1 LSPASGEACSDR
13 AGENLRWNFQNP
25 GEPSKLNTSRQNTI
39 SISYRRILDFMATN
53 KSSVTL
59 TGLARRFVDD
69 GLLDEAVAK
78 DAFLQASSNRIPLIS
93 YLVQHNLADSSKLA
107 FAAAMEFGVS
117 VLDLDSFMPEM
128 MSEKVVDE
136 KLVRKHNAL
145 PLFKRGNRL
154 FIAVSDPTNLQALD
168 EIKFN
173 TGLSTDAIL
182 VDEVK
187 LRARIEKYL
196 ESTDTSMG
204 DLEDADLGSVETE
217 GGEGEDGKAT
227 VTSDV
232 DDAPIVKY
240 VNKMLLDAIRGGA
253 SDVHFEPYEKTYRVR
268 YRTDGILQEIS
279 RPSIKL
285 APKISARLKIMAQ
298 LDISERR
305 VPQDGRIKMKL
316 SKTKAIDFR
325 VNTLPTLWGEKIVLR
340 ILDPSQ
346 AQMGIDALGYE
357 EEQKSLYMEALQQP
371 QGMILVT
378 GPTGSGKTVSLYT
391 GLNILNTPEI
401 NISTAEDPAEINL
414 EGVNQ
419 VNINTKVGLG
429 FAEALR
435 AFLRQDPDI
444 IMVGEIRDLE
454 TANIAI
460 KAAQTGHL
468 VLSTLHTNSA
478 AETLTRMMNMG
489 VESFNIATSVSLII
503 AQRLGRRLC
512 SSCKEPTE
520 IPREA
525 LLEIG
530 FTEEQIDTGF
540 TLYRPKGCDK
550 CNKGYRGRVG
560 IYEVVKITPS
570 IANLIM
576 EETSSI
582 KIAEQAQAE
591 GFRNLRQGALEKVMQ
606 GVTSLEEAN
615 RVTKD

>member
-1 LSPASGEACSDR
+1 MS
-13 AGENLRWNFQNP
+13 
-25 GEPSKLNTSRQNTI
+25 
-39 SISYRRILDFMATN
+39 TN
-53 KSSVTL
+53 KTNVTL

-69 GLLDEAVAK
+69 GLLDEATAK
-78 DAFLQASSNRIPLIS
+78 DAFLQASQNRIPLIT
-93 YLVQHNLADSSKLA
+93 YLTQNNLADSSKLA
-107 FAAAMEFGVS
+107 FSAAMEFGVS
-117 VLDLDSFMPEM
+117 VLDLSAFTPEM
-128 MSEKVVDE
+128 MPDKVVDE
-136 KLVRKHNAL
+136 KLIRKHNAL
-145 PLFKRGNRL
+145 PLYKRGNRL
-154 FIAVSDPTNLQALD
+154 FIAVSDPTNIQALD

-182 VDEVK
+182 VDDAK
-187 LRARIEKYL
+187 LREAIDKYL
-196 ESTDTSMG
+196 ESHDTTMG
-204 DLEDADLGSVETE
+204 DLNDADLEGVETE
-217 GGEGEDGKAT
+217 GGEQEDDDGA
-227 VTSDV
+227 VTASDV

-253 SDVHFEPYEKTYRVR
+253 SDIHFEPYEKIYRVR
-268 YRTDGILQEIS
+268 YRTDGILKEVS

-285 APKISARLKIMAQ
+285 APKIFARVKIMSQ

-346 AQMGIDALGYE
+346 AKLGIDVLGYE
-357 EEQKSLYMEALQQP
+357 EDQKKLYMDALAQP

-391 GLNILNTPEI
+391 GLNILNTPGI

-414 EGVNQ
+414 EGINQ
-419 VNINTKVGLG
+419 VNVNTRVGLG

-435 AFLRQDPDI
+435 AFLRQDPDV

-489 VESFNIATSVSLII
+489 VPSFNIATSVSLII

-512 SSCKEPTE
+512 NSCKQAFDVPKDV
-520 IPREA
+520 
-525 LLEIG
+525 LLEEG
-530 FTEEQIDTGF
+530 FTQEQIDTGF

-550 CNKGYRGRVG
+550 CNGGYKGRVG
-560 IYEVVKITPS
+560 IYEVVKITDEL
-570 IANLIM
+570 ANMFM
-576 EETSSI
+576 EEASSI
-582 KIAEQAQAE
+582 KIAKQAQAE
-591 GFRNLRQGALEKVMQ
+591 GFRNLRQSALMKVIE

>member
-1 LSPASGEACSDR
+1 MASSNR
-13 AGENLRWNFQNP
+13 N
-25 GEPSKLNTSRQNTI
+25 
-39 SISYRRILDFMATN
+39 
-53 KSSVTL
+53 VTL
-59 TGLARRFVDD
+59 TGLARRFVED
-69 GLLDEAVAK
+69 GLLDEDVAK
-78 DAFLQASSNRIPLIS
+78 DAFLQASNNRIPLIT
-93 YLVQHNLADSSKLA
+93 YLTQNDLADSRRLA
-107 FAAAMEFGVS
+107 FSAAMEFGVS
-117 VLDLDSFMPEM
+117 VLDLDAFAPEM
-128 MSEKVVDE
+128 LPEKTVDE
-136 KLVRKHNAL
+136 KLIRKHNAL
-145 PLFKRGNRL
+145 PLYKRGNRL
-154 FIAVSDPTNLQALD
+154 FVAISDPTNLQALD

-173 TGLSTDAIL
+173 TGLSTDSIL
-182 VDEVK
+182 VDDAK
-187 LRARIEKYL
+187 LRTAIDKYL
-196 ESTDTSMG
+196 ESQDSTMG
-204 DLEDADLGSVETE
+204 DLEDADLEGVETE
-217 GGEGEDGKAT
+217 GGDQEDEKA
-227 VTSDV
+227 VTAEV

-253 SDVHFEPYEKTYRVR
+253 SDVHFEPYEKSYRVR
-268 YRTDGILQEIS
+268 YRTDGILKEIS

-285 APKISARLKIMAQ
+285 APKISARVKIMAQ

-346 AQMGIDALGYE
+346 AKLGIDVLGYE
-357 EEQKSLYMEALQQP
+357 EDQKQLYLDALEQP

-391 GLNILNTPEI
+391 GLNILNTTER

-414 EGVNQ
+414 EGINQ
-419 VNINTKVGLG
+419 VNVNNKVGLG

-435 AFLRQDPDI
+435 AFLRQDPDV

-489 VESFNIATSVSLII
+489 VPAFNIATSVSLII

-512 SSCKEPTE
+512 NGCKQPAN
-520 IPREA
+520 IPA
-525 LLEIG
+525 DVLLQEG
-530 FTEEQIDTGF
+530 FTQEQIDTGF

-550 CNKGYRGRVG
+550 CNGGYKGRVG
-560 IYEVVKITPS
+560 IYEVVKITDEL
-570 IANLIM
+570 ANMIM
-576 EETSSI
+576 EEASSI
-582 KIAEQAQAE
+582 KIAKQAQAE
-591 GFRNLRQGALEKVMQ
+591 GFRTLRQSALLKVIQ